1 MSIDKIGRSGSP
13 IPANATSAPTAAAPG
28 GAPFQVEAP
37 VTPSAVSATSA
48 TGPLAR
54 LRSGT
59 IDEAGYL
66 EEHLDQ
72 ATEHLRGLGDD
83 VVQHVR
89 ATLREACD
97 TSPVLSGLIAQATR
111 R

>member
-1 MSIDKIGRSGSP
+1 MSIDKIGRGGSSVP
-13 IPANATSAPTAAAPG
+13 VDATSAPSAAAPG
-28 GAPFQVEAP
+28 GATFQVEVAA
-37 VTPSAVSATSA
+37 TMSAESA

-54 LRSGT
+54 LRSGA
-59 IDEAGYL
+59 IDQTGYI

-89 ATLREACD
+89 ATLREACEA
-97 TSPVLSGLIAQATR
+97 SPVLSGLIAQATR